1 MRKLIV
7 GVMGAGEAASA
18 IECQQAFELGSAIA
32 AQGWVLLTGGRN
44 VGVMDA
50 ACRGAQQAGGLTIG
64 ILPDRTPANASE
76 AVAIAIC
83 TGMGNAR
90 NVINVLS
97 SDVVIACGLGA
108 GTASEVAIALKE
120 KKPVLL
126 LAATHPQI
134 EFFQSLGVVEMA
146 DSIEQAIEWVQAIAS
161 DLH

>member
-1 MRKLIV
+1 MRKIIV
-7 GVMGAGEAASA
+7 GVMGAGESASA
-18 IECQQAFELGSAIA
+18 IDRQLAFELGRAIA

-64 ILPDRTPANASE
+64 ILPDRTAANASA

-90 NVINVLS
+90 NAINVLS
-97 SDVVIACGLGA
+97 SDAVIACGMGA

-126 LAATHPQI
+126 LGATDRSI
-134 EFFQSLGVVEMA
+134 EFFQQLGAVETA
-146 DSIEQAIEWVQAIAS
+146 DSIEQAIDWAKIICG
-161 DLH
+161 